1 MTSRLH
7 VFDMDGTLLKGA
19 AALDLSRYFGK
30 LDEGFDIENRWAA
43 GQITD
48 TEFWSTLLAI
58 CDGATEAELDAAFE
72 QAQWLDGVVATFE
85 DIRRRDE
92 TVIVISQSPAFFVNR
107 LRQWG
112 AHETYGS
119 DVVIGEPLAEDAT
132 LSPKEKVTI
141 TKAAL
146 ERLSLSPD
154 DCVAYG
160 DSSSD
165 IELFG
170 WLENT
175 VAVNASPAVA
185 ELASVQYRGDDLRAA
200 YELGRGL
207 FGAPSRI

>member
-30 LDEGFDIENRWAA
+30 LDEGLDIENRWAA

-58 CDGATEAELDAAFE
+58 CDGATETELDAAFE
-72 QAQWLDGVVATFE
+72 QAEWLDGVVATFE
-85 DIRRRDE
+85 DIRRRGE
-92 TVIVISQSPAFFVNR
+92 TVIVISQSPAFFVDR

-119 DVVIGEPLAEDAT
+119 DVVIGEPLSEDAT
-132 LSPKEKVTI
+132 LSPQEKVKI
-141 TKAAL
+141 TEAAL
-146 ERLSLSPD
+146 DRLALSPE

-170 WLENT
+170 WLRNT
-175 VAVNASPAVA
+175 VAVNASPVVA
-185 ELASVQYRGDDLRAA
+185 ELASVEYQGDDLRAA

-207 FGAPSRI
+207 FGARSRI

>member
-19 AALDLSRYFGK
+19 AALYLSRYFGK
-30 LDEGFDIENRWAA
+30 LDEGLDIENRWAA

-48 TEFWSTLLAI
+48 TEFWSTLLTI
-58 CDGATEAELDAAFE
+58 CDGATETELDAAFE
-72 QAQWLDGVVATFE
+72 QAEWLDGVVATFE

-119 DVVIGEPLAEDAT
+119 DVVIGKPLAEDAT
-132 LSPKEKVTI
+132 LSPQEKVTI
-141 TKAAL
+141 TEAVL
-146 ERLSLSPD
+146 ERLSLSPE

-170 WLENT
+170 WLRNT
-175 VAVNASPAVA
+175 VAVNASPVVA
-185 ELASVQYRGDDLRAA
+185 ELASVEYQGGNLRAA

-207 FGAPSRI
+207 FGARSRI